1 MTNEPLRR
9 ALTDATMTE
18 RDLARACGVDV
29 KTVGRWLAHEER
41 LPHQRHRW
49 AVSETLGVEEAMIW
63 PDAVR
68 AAVKTG
74 ADREIAAAYPYRSEV
89 PRALWH
95 RLVTKAT
102 NEITLAGYTNYFFWL
117 EQANFGAILRRQAE
131 AGCQIRFLVGDPDSE
146 VTRRREELEGVPL
159 TIRTRIQ
166 VTLDELSRLR
176 DIVQVRFSDQHLAM
190 SVFRFDNQMI
200 VTQHLAYLVGHDSP
214 ALHLV
219 RRQDNGLFD
228 RFAAHLTTLWDTA
241 RPMA

>member
-1 MTNEPLRR
+1 
-9 ALTDATMTE
+9 
-18 RDLARACGVDV
+18 
-29 KTVGRWLAHEER
+29 
-41 LPHQRHRW
+41 
-49 AVSETLGVEEAMIW
+49 MIW

-102 NEITLAGYTNYFFWL
+102 DEITLAGYTNYFFWL